1 MDAGV
6 KLLCSCAAALAVS
19 GAVVA
24 RMPVEQQRALLAG
37 IGVWL
42 GQEASPGARPS
53 PLRVGPAPAAE
64 PAAQASSL
72 DSVVIP
78 KNPWGQYETTV
89 EIEGQHL
96 SVLVDTGATFVC
108 LTSQDADR
116 LGIRPM
122 PADFNIWVGTANGRA
137 AVAKVNLREIR
148 LGPVVVRNVDA
159 WVGARGALNTSLL
172 GMSFLGRLRGVRVE
186 DGRLA
191 LQQ

>member
-1 MDAGV
+1 MDAGI

-37 IGVWL
+37 VGSWL
-42 GQEASPGARPS
+42 GQQASRGAGASPVR
-53 PLRVGPAPAAE
+53 AE
-64 PAAQASSL
+64 PAQPAPQASSL
-72 DSVVIP
+72 YNVTIP
-78 KNPWGQYETTV
+78 KNRWGQYETTV
-89 EIEGQHL
+89 EIEGQRL
-96 SVLVDTGATFVC
+96 SVLVDTGATFVI
-108 LTSQDADR
+108 LSSQDADR

-122 PADFNIWVGTANGRA
+122 PADFNIRVNTANGRA
-137 AVAKVNLREIR
+137 SVARVNLREIR
-148 LGPVVVRNVDA
+148 LGSIVLRNVDA
-159 WVGARGALNTSLL
+159 LVGTRGALSTGSLL